1 MRYMKEKLEFH
12 QLKISEI
19 TQETV
24 DAVSIAFNVPANL
37 RQKYNFKAG
46 QYLTLRADVDG
57 EDLRRPYSICAG
69 QNDDE
74 LRVCVKKVERGR
86 FSTFANDSLKQGDT
100 LNVMTPSG
108 KFVHDGNANDN
119 IVQHY
124 VGIAGGSGIT
134 PILSILKTVLDQNPK
149 AFFTLFYGNRSSASI
164 IFRKQLAGLKNIYM
178 SRMNVCHILSD
189 EEVESEIFSG
199 RMDSEKVETLISKF
213 TKPQDISHFYI
224 CGPGPMMS
232 GAEKALERLN
242 VKQQNIS
249 IENFVTA
256 PPTTDTSAKQRVLND
271 EGQETEFVA
280 EVTIIADGDSK
291 TIKLNS
297 DDNILDKGNEALMDL
312 PFACKGGICCTCRAK
327 LLEGK
332 VFMAVTT
339 GLEQEEIDAG
349 FILTCQAKPL
359 SKKLVVDYD
368 VS

>member
-1 MRYMKEKLEFH
+1 MKEKLEFH
-12 QLKISEI
+12 QLEISDI

-24 DAVSIAFNVPANL
+24 DAVSIAFHVPANL
-37 RQKYNFKAG
+37 RQKYKFQAG

-57 EDLRRPYSICAG
+57 EDLRRPYSICTG
-69 QNDDE
+69 RNDDE
-74 LRVCVKKVERGR
+74 LRVCVKKVEHGR
-86 FSTFANDSLKQGDT
+86 FSTFANDSLKQGDI

-108 KFVHDGNANDN
+108 KFIHDRNANDN
-119 IVQHY
+119 VAQHY

-134 PILSILKTVLDQNPK
+134 PILSILKTVLDQNSN
-149 AFFTLFYGNRSSASI
+149 AFFSLFYGNRTSSSI
-164 IFRKQLAGLKNIYM
+164 IFRKQIAGLKNIYM
-178 SRMNVCHILSD
+178 SRLNVCHILSD

-199 RMDSEKVETLISKF
+199 LMDSQKVETLISNF

-224 CGPGPMMS
+224 CGPGVMMS
-232 GAEKALERLN
+232 GAEQALARLN
-242 VKQQNIS
+242 VQQQNIS
-249 IENFVTA
+249 VENFVAAA
-256 PPTTDTSAKQRVLND
+256 PAKNSSTKQKTTSGKNQQT
-271 EGQETEFVA
+271 GFIA

-291 TIKLNS
+291 TIKMNS
-297 DDNILDKGNEALMDL
+297 DDNILDKGNDALMDL

-332 VFMAVTT
+332 VSMAVTT

-359 SKKLVVDYD
+359 SDKLVVDYD